1 MQLSCN
7 NNCLCYTVCMSHTRT
22 EEQILE
28 TLRSTGHRITLS
40 RRAIIRA
47 VLKSSTPLSAAG
59 VLEKIRKDKTEVDKT
74 TVYRELQMLADA
86 DLIRSMTF
94 DDGIR
99 RYQAHAD
106 SHTHHIVC
114 TKCNKVDDV
123 TMEHDMDA
131 VEKSILKKKDFT
143 VTSHSLEF
151 YGLCAKCA

>member
-1 MQLSCN
+1 
-7 NNCLCYTVCMSHTRT
+7 MSHART

-47 VLKSSTPLSAAG
+47 VLQSTTPLSAVG
-59 VLEKIRKDKTEVDKT
+59 VLEKIRKEKMEVDKT
-74 TVYRELQMLADA
+74 TVYRELQMLANA
-86 DLIRSMTF
+86 GLIRSLTF
-94 DDGIR
+94 DDGVR

-114 TKCNKVDDV
+114 TQCNRVDAV
-123 TMEHDMDA
+123 TMEHDMDGI
-131 VEKSILKKKDFT
+131 EKAIHKQKAFT

-151 YGLCAKCA
+151 YGLCAKCASCV